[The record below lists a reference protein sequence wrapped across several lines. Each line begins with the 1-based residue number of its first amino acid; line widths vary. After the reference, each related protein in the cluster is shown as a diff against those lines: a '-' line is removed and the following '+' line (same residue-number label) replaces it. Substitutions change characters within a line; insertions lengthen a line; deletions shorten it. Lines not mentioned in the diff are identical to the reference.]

1 MGSAPRGA
9 RRFLLRLGAASWGCL
24 VLSALRVPEQSK
36 GRLPGIAEHIAS
48 SRAARSDGSERITA
62 YPRPQVMTFAE
73 RTEETAVSAL
83 CLSALEGTSNAV

>member
-1 MGSAPRGA
+1 MGSASQGA

-24 VLSALRVPEQSK
+24 VLSALRVPEQSN

-48 SRAARSDGSERITA
+48 SRVARSDGSERITA
-62 YPRPQVMTFAE
+62 YPWPQVTTFAE